1 MSENFGII
9 LLIICVVVIVYIFG
23 MVVRRK
29 NSGGLHG
36 NMMANLIDEQQKM
49 LEKNSDKL
57 EGLMS
62 TAIKTRKKILDENAD
77 DLAYLSQKEAELK
90 SGGVRTTAKAVKEG
104 LTGVESV
111 FCKHCGASIDSDS
124 KFCKKC
130 GKEQ

>member
-9 LLIICVVVIVYIFG
+9 LLIICVVVVVYIFG
-23 MVVRRK
+23 MVLRRK

-36 NMMANLIDEQQKM
+36 NMMDSLMNQQQKM
-49 LEKNSDKL
+49 LERNSDKL
-57 EGLMS
+57 EGMMS
-62 TAIKTRKKILDENAD
+62 SMIKTRKKILDENAD
-77 DLAYLSQKEAELK
+77 DLAYMSQKEAEIK

>member
-1 MSENFGII
+1 M
-9 LLIICVVVIVYIFG
+9 
-23 MVVRRK
+23 
-29 NSGGLHG
+29 
-36 NMMANLIDEQQKM
+36 
-49 LEKNSDKL
+49 
-57 EGLMS
+57 
-62 TAIKTRKKILDENAD
+62 
-77 DLAYLSQKEAELK
+77 SQKEAEIK

>member
-1 MSENFGII
+1 MKIAIDGGGVMEVNMYDVFGKKVHTTDNVQDIQNNA
-9 LLIICVVVIVYIFG
+9 VQNNNET
-23 MVVRRK
+23 K
-29 NSGGLHG
+29 TNTQPNNNSQL
-36 NMMANLIDEQQKM
+36 MEQ
-49 LEKNSDKL
+49 N
-57 EGLMS
+57 
-62 TAIKTRKKILDENAD
+62 NN
-77 DLAYLSQKEAELK
+77 DLAYMSQKEAEIK

>member
-1 MSENFGII
+1 MSENLGII
-9 LLIICVVVIVYIFG
+9 VLIICGAVVLFIFG

-29 NSGGLHG
+29 NSGRLHG

-77 DLAYLSQKEAELK
+77 DLAYINQKEAELK